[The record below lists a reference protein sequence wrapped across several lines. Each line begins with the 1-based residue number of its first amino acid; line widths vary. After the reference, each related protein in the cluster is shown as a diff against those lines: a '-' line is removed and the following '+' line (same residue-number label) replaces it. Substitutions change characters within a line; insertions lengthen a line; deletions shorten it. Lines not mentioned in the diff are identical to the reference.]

1 MYPTPDGKD
10 WRPKDWETPR
20 PKLPASMPPT
30 LSTLFPNINRW
41 AIGFDPL
48 FETLKEIS
56 KEVKT
61 TTYPP
66 YNLYKQGE
74 TYTLELAV
82 AGFTKEDLQLTVK
95 ENILTVSGEKTSE
108 PEAAVYR
115 GIAARDFEQD
125 FVLQEYVKIKSAELK
140 DGMLRI
146 TLEQELP
153 EDKKAKSIQIK

>member
-1 MYPTPDGKD
+1 MYPTPHGKD
-10 WRPKDWETPR
+10 WRPKTDWEMPK
-20 PKLPASMPPT
+20 KLPAPT

-56 KEVKT
+56 QEVKT
-61 TTYPP
+61 ATYPP
-66 YNLYKQGE
+66 YNLYKSGDS
-74 TYTLELAV
+74 YTLELAV
-82 AGFTKEDLQLTVK
+82 AGFTKEDLELTVK

-108 PEAAVYR
+108 SEDAVYR

-125 FVLQEYVKIKSAELK
+125 FVLQEHVKIKAAELK

-146 TLEQELP
+146 MLEQELP
-153 EDKKAKSIQIK
+153 EDKKAKTIPIK